1 MHNSK
6 VNTVLFVGVGGQGII
21 LASDI
26 FSEVMLR
33 AGFDIKKSEVHG
45 MAQRGGCVS
54 SHVRYGEKVFSPL
67 ANKGDVDILVSF
79 ERMETLR
86 YIDYLNVESAVVI
99 NDEEVFPP
107 SVNLGDEPYPADIT
121 GFVQRHFQ
129 RVKILKA
136 TDMARNAGD
145 ARMANTVMLGTLSA
159 FSEVD
164 ESYWKEVLREMLP
177 KHLVRNNI
185 AAFDSGRRI

>member
-1 MHNSK
+1 MSNEK
-6 VNTVLFVGVGGQGII
+6 VHTILFVGVGGQGII

-33 AGFDIKKSEVHG
+33 AGFDVKKSEVHG

-54 SHVRYGEKVFSPL
+54 SHVRYGEKVYSPL

-86 YIDYLNVESAVVI
+86 YIDYLNAESAVVI

-107 SVNLGDEPYPADIT
+107 SVNLGDEPYPEDIIT
-121 GFVQRHFQ
+121 FVQRHFH

-145 ARMANTVMLGTLSA
+145 ARMANTVMLGALSA
-159 FSEVD
+159 FSGVND
-164 ESYWKEVLREMLP
+164 SYWKDVLREALP
-177 KHLVRNNI
+177 ERLASNNI
-185 AAFDSGRRI
+185 EAFESGRRI

>member
-107 SVNLGDEPYPADIT
+107 SVNLGDESYPADIT

-145 ARMANTVMLGTLSA
+145 ARMANTVMLGALSA

-177 KHLVRNNI
+177 EHLVGNNI